1 MEEVR
6 TFVFPMSNKQP
17 LVSIGLPVYNGENF
31 VAEAI
36 QCVLSQT
43 FTDWELIISDNA
55 STDRTVSICREFADK
70 DSRIRVYENE
80 RNLGVSPNH
89 NRVFQLSHGP
99 YFMWIAHDDLIGAE
113 FIESCLEVLETDDQA
128 ILAFP
133 KLVHVDS
140 QGRPLR
146 RQSSDLSILGS
157 TPESRVIE
165 LMKLTARSWDIA
177 WVQYGLI
184 RRSVLQQT
192 PLMGLYNGD
201 DQVLLLDLA
210 VRGQFRQVD
219 KELFFRREHAAAS
232 TLIRGWTAKEMA
244 TFAYADDKRTLV
256 LPNCNLLKEHLVWL
270 WNSSIPF
277 WGKLRCAAA
286 VMMRFRRQWKDIA
299 RELVNSPLEVLRAK
313 LGRITGS
320 LRKQLSP

>member
-1 MEEVR
+1 
-6 TFVFPMSNKQP
+6 MSNKQP

-55 STDRTVSICREFADK
+55 STDRTLSICRGFADK
-70 DSRIRVYENE
+70 DSRIRVYESK
-80 RNLGVSPNH
+80 RNMGVSPNH

-113 FIESCLEVLETDDQA
+113 FIESCLEVLEIDDKA
-128 ILAFP
+128 VLAFP

-157 TPESRVIE
+157 TPESRVVE
-165 LMKLTARSWDIA
+165 LMKLTARSWDIT

-184 RRSVLQQT
+184 RRSALQQT

-219 KELFFRREHAAAS
+219 KELFFRREHVAAS
-232 TLIRGWTAKEMA
+232 TVRRGWTAKEMA
-244 TFAYADDKRTLV
+244 TFVHSDDKRTLV
-256 LPNCNLLKEHLVWL
+256 FPNCRLLREHLIWL
-270 WNSSIPF
+270 WKSSIPF
-277 WGKLRCAAA
+277 QGKIRCAAA
-286 VMMRFRRQWKDIA
+286 IIMRFRAQWKDIVH
-299 RELVNSPLEVLRAK
+299 ELIDSPLEVLRAK
-313 LGRITGS
+313 LGRVAGS
-320 LRKQLSP
+320 LRKQVLP

>member
-1 MEEVR
+1 MG
-6 TFVFPMSNKQP
+6 SKSK

-43 FTDWELIISDNA
+43 FTNWELIISDNA
-55 STDRTVSICREFADK
+55 STDRTVSICREFAEK
-70 DSRIRVYENE
+70 DDRIRIYENE
-80 RNLGVSPNH
+80 RNMGVSPNH
-89 NRVFQLSHGP
+89 NRVFQLSHSP

-113 FIESCLEVLETDDQA
+113 FVESCIEVLETNDQA
-128 ILAFP
+128 VVAFP

-140 QGRPLR
+140 QGRPVR
-146 RQSSDLSILGS
+146 QQSSDLSILGS

-165 LMKLTARSWDIA
+165 LMKLTAQSWDIT

-210 VRGQFRQVD
+210 FRGQFKQVD
-219 KELFFRREHAAAS
+219 KELFFRREHSAAS
-232 TLIRGWTAKEMA
+232 TVRRGWTAKEMA
-244 TFAYADDKRTLV
+244 TFANADDKRTLV
-256 LPNCNLLKEHLVWL
+256 LPNCRLLREHLVWL
-270 WNSSIPF
+270 WNISIPF
-277 WGKLRCAAA
+277 WGKIRCAAA
-286 VMMRFRRQWKDIA
+286 IIMRFRRQWKDIA
-299 RELVNSPLEVLRAK
+299 RELIDSPLEVLRAK
-313 LGRITGS
+313 LSRAENS
-320 LRKQLSP
+320 LRKPLSQ